1 MSYKNVPIDTN
12 YDLSKVD
19 IFESADEC
27 MANVLAYVLGKK
39 VHEVRLMKEIT
50 LTENQKEKLDNVLD
64 LLCNKCVPFQYI
76 TGKVYI
82 YNEEYIVTPN
92 VLIPRQD
99 TECII
104 ENAIQC
110 ISNNNLKTM
119 LDLCT
124 GSGVIG
130 ISVAQNS
137 DIEKVDLLDISE
149 KAIVVAKQNIVL
161 NNAQEKC
168 NTIVSDL
175 FTNLVDRKNKYDII
189 TANPPY
195 ISYEEYE
202 GLSPYVKYE
211 PKNALVAEKDGLYFY
226 EEIAKGA
233 KSYLKDNGF
242 LLFEIGCNEG
252 VQVESILK
260 QEGYD
265 CIEVIKDLNLNDRV
279 VICRFQ
285 NK

>member
-1 MSYKNVPIDTN
+1 MSKLNLPFDIN

-19 IFESADEC
+19 IFESEYEC
-27 MANVLAYVLGKK
+27 IINVLAYILGKK
-39 VHEVRLMKEIT
+39 TNEVRLMRDVI
-50 LTENQKEKLDNVLD
+50 LTEEQKEKLDKVLD
-64 LLCNKCVPFQYI
+64 LLCNKSIPFQYI
-76 TGKVYI
+76 TGRVNI
-82 YNEEYIVTPN
+82 YNEEYIITPD

-104 ENAIQC
+104 ENAIQR
-110 ISNNNLKTM
+110 INTNNLKTM

-130 ISVAQNS
+130 ISVAKNS
-137 DIEKVDLLDISE
+137 CIEKVNLLDISS
-149 KAIVVAKQNIVL
+149 KAIDVVNKNVIL
-161 NNAQEKC
+161 NNVQAKC
-168 NTIVSDL
+168 TTIVSDL
-175 FTNLVDRKNKYDII
+175 FLGLVDNKYKYDII

-211 PKNALVAEKDGLYFY
+211 PENALVAQDNGLYFY
-226 EEIAKGA
+226 KKIAEESKNF
-233 KSYLKDNGF
+233 LNNNGF
-242 LLFEIGCNEG
+242 LLLEIGYNEG
-252 VQVESILK
+252 AQVESILK
-260 QEGYD
+260 QQGYA
-265 CIEVIKDLNLNDRV
+265 CIEIIKDLNLNDRV